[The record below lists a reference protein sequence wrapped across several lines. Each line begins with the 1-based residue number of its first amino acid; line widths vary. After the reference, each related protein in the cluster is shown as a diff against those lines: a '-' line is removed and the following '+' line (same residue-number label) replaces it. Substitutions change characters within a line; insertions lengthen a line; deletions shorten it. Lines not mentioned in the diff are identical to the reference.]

1 MGKRLACLVLAV
13 VWTGPA
19 EAQAPVSPSVR
30 GTNTAIKGAIAS
42 AWEQSA
48 TFRQLAAD
56 IERAGGL
63 VYVHVGS
70 CGRNVR
76 ACLVLNI
83 RHRGPYRLL
92 NIRVD
97 KRKTGRDL
105 MIAIGHELR
114 HVLEVLNEPSAV
126 DADSIRIFYE
136 RTGPTSER
144 LMFETQAAIETEL
157 KIDGELHA
165 YARSTR

>member
-1 MGKRLACLVLAV
+1 MGKWLACLALAV
-13 VWTGPA
+13 LWTVPA

-30 GTNTAIKGAIAS
+30 GTDPEITAAIAS
-42 AWEQSA
+42 TWERSP

-63 VYVHVGS
+63 VYVHRGT

-83 RHRGPYRLL
+83 RRAGPYRVLS
-92 NIRVD
+92 IRVD
-97 KRKTGRDL
+97 RRKTGHDL
-105 MIAIGHELR
+105 MIAIGHELQ

-136 RTGPTSER
+136 RTAPTER
-144 LMFETQAAIETEL
+144 LSFETQAAIETEL
-157 KIDGELHA
+157 KIDGELRA
-165 YARSTR
+165 YAGTMR

>member
-1 MGKRLACLVLAV
+1 MIHRACGAPTPSSRAPSRTPRNSRRHSGELV
-13 VWTGPA
+13 
-19 EAQAPVSPSVR
+19 
-30 GTNTAIKGAIAS
+30 
-42 AWEQSA
+42 
-48 TFRQLAAD
+48 AD
-56 IERAGGL
+56 IGSAGGL
-63 VYVHVGS
+63 VYVHHGI

-83 RHRGPYRLL
+83 TQAGPYRLL

-97 KRKTGRDL
+97 QRKKGRDL

-136 RTGPTSER
+136 RIAPTER
-144 LMFETQAAIETEL
+144 
-157 KIDGELHA
+157 
-165 YARSTR
+165 